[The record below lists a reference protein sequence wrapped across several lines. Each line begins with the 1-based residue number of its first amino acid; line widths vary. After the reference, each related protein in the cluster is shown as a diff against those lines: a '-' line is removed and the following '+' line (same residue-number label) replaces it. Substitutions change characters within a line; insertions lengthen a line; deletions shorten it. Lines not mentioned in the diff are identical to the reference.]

1 MKGTSTCLSSDED
14 WDETSLGF
22 MHDTAGKFGLFT
34 FFPGKKIRKN
44 EQFYKQTKFILGWYC
59 RKRAIQSTSAW
70 DCQLASQRK
79 ELFDMMQARVKPDRR
94 LF

>member
-1 MKGTSTCLSSDED
+1 MNNFINKPN
-14 WDETSLGF
+14 
-22 MHDTAGKFGLFT
+22 LF
-34 FFPGKKIRKN
+34 
-44 EQFYKQTKFILGWYC
+44 LGWYC